1 MHTYSHLH
9 KYKYSGSDF
18 HRIPSQFLIF
28 CSTLNFLSLRLT
40 PSLSFFTAHSPFF
53 ARTLSLLCTQ
63 THILSLAYS
72 ISSRLTA
79 FIEQV

>member
-40 PSLSFFTAHSPFF
+40 PSLSFFTAHSPFLLYLCYVHKHTF
-53 ARTLSLLCTQ
+53 CLLHTRSARE
-63 THILSLAYS
+63 
-72 ISSRLTA
+72 LTA